1 MKAEFSV
8 FDLTTLS
15 LSAGA
20 LSVTSGAAYYATC
33 AVRSQWL
40 GEAVWHG
47 REDTSSVALTF
58 DDGPSDD
65 TVAILDM
72 LCEQNLRATFFMVG
86 RQVERYPEVVRRVIG
101 EGHEVGNHSYS
112 HPVYLYR
119 SPRETRRQLKR
130 AQDVIN
136 ETAGVEPKLS
146 RPPCGVRTP
155 AYFSAAREMRLRTVQ
170 WSVAGFDWRRIG
182 AAEIARNV
190 LKKVRAGSIIL
201 LHDGDSRLKSDRRQT
216 ILSLPLIIEGLK
228 ARGLKVAPLS
238 ELLYTV

>member
-1 MKAEFSV
+1 M
-8 FDLTTLS
+8 FDLTALS

-20 LSVTSGAAYYATC
+20 LSVTSGAAYYATY

-65 TVAILDM
+65 TGEILDM

-86 RQVERYPEVVRRVIG
+86 RQVERYPEVARRVIG
-101 EGHEVGNHSYS
+101 ERHEVGNHSYS

-136 ETAGVEPKLS
+136 ETTGVEPKLS

-182 AAEIARNV
+182 AAEIALNV
-190 LKKVRAGSIIL
+190 LRRVRAGSIIL
-201 LHDGDSRLKSDRRQT
+201 LHDGDSHLKSDRRQT
-216 ILSLPLIIEGLK
+216 ILSLPLIVEGLK

-238 ELLYTV
+238 ELLDTV